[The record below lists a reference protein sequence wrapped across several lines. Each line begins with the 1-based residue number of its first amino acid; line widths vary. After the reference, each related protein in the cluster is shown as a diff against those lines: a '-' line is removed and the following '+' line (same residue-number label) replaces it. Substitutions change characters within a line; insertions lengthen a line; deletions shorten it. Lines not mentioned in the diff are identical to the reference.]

1 MRRVEMARAASVEQV
16 LKTKFKMLPFDG
28 EWLAALGCPELTGSW
43 IVWGNSGN
51 GKTRFALQR
60 CKYLCNFGRVAYNSL
75 EEGVS
80 ASLMK
85 ALQETNMMEARRKF
99 IVLDKEPIGELVK
112 RLKQQK
118 SPNIICIDSL
128 QYTGMNYEEY
138 KQLKEQFPNKLFIY
152 ISHADG
158 KNPEGRVAKKVRFD
172 SNIKI
177 FVQGYRAEPVSRYGG
192 GEPYIIWKDG
202 YEKFSL
208 ENI

>member
-1 MRRVEMARAASVEQV
+1 MARAASVEQV
-16 LKTKFKMLPFDG
+16 LKTKFRMIPFEG
-28 EWLAALGCPELTGSW
+28 EWLASFGRPELTGTW
-43 IVWGNSGN
+43 IIWGNSGN
-51 GKTRFALQR
+51 GKTRFALQL
-60 CKYLCNFGRVAYNSL
+60 CKYLCNFGRVAYNSM

-80 ASLMK
+80 ESLRM
-85 ALQETNMMEARRKF
+85 ALQDTNMMEMRRRF
-99 IVLDKEPIGELVK
+99 IVLDKEPVDELIK
-112 RLKQQK
+112 RLELQK

-128 QYTGMNYEEY
+128 QYTGMNYEQY
-138 KQLKEQFPNKLFIY
+138 KQLKERFPGKLFIY

-192 GEPYIIWKDG
+192 GEPYIIWKEG
-202 YEKFSL
+202 YERCSM